1 MKKFYLQSIL
11 LAVLFTCLLF
21 MNTAL
26 AQTKVKVQG
35 VVKTETGETLPG
47 ASVKVK
53 DGKQGTMTNPKGEFT
68 ITVETG
74 KLLVFNYVGYQPQ
87 AYPVTKAENVTIT
100 LQEIKNVMDEVVVI
114 GYGSQKKSSV
124 TGAVS
129 KLKNDNLDEI
139 PTSRLDNAL
148 IGKIA
153 GVTIQNV
160 SSEVGADPVVRVRG
174 FSSIS
179 AGSQPLVVVDGYPV
193 PDGLSFV
200 NPQDVESIEVLKD
213 AASSAIYGS
222 RAANGVILITTK
234 SGVSDKP
241 RYTFKTYYGFKKPY
255 ELNPIMSVTEYTNQ
269 LFADAALR
277 ENDPT
282 VPANLKNLI
291 TPAERAAYVIE
302 NQIAGGPTDWQR
314 EALQEAAIKNIQLGI
329 SGGKKDL
336 KYYLSASGQK
346 DEAVLKYSENTRLN
360 VKAKVDGAL
369 SKKVTFSF
377 NFNPSY
383 IKTQRPAVNFTDY
396 FRFGSFLPVYHDDFT
411 AAYVQQNSQWAN
423 INAGDFVQARHF
435 NGLSYSGLMPDGT
448 TWNSNG
454 PVEPFATSNN
464 TPASI
469 AGREN
474 RSQENYRMLG
484 GGDLSINILKGL
496 IFKTSVGG
504 YYTNQENST
513 FTLSNARKDGD
524 VNEATIYNKQYL
536 DFLWEN
542 TLNYTLTKGNHH
554 FTGLLGY
561 TTQQTKIKESNMVGR
576 NFPTDNFKTLNQAGQ
591 IDQALT
597 KTLEDRVGLIS
608 YLGRMTY
615 DYKNK
620 YLFSAS
626 FRTDGSSYFAKG
638 QKYGSFPAVSAGW
651 GIGKENFMKN
661 VNWVSNLKLRASYG
675 ATGNNNIPSF
685 SFVNLLYP
693 GNYSF
698 GSGTG
703 SVGLGLSPN
712 SDVLANPDIT
722 WERTFE
728 FNSGIDFGFF
738 KDRFSLTLEYYNAV
752 TDRLLYKQSTQ
763 SFSGSFEYIN
773 NAGKIRNQGLELEFS
788 ANTIKNKNFSW
799 TTSFNIAGNRN
810 KLLELGG
817 EPFQYNYGERNE
829 IYAAIVGKPAIQFF
843 GYQTDGIWTS
853 QEEINAA
860 KASGQTSTLSKYFA
874 AGGLKYVDAN
884 GDQKID
890 VNDRV
895 IIGSPFP
902 DFTWG
907 INNSFKYKGFDL
919 NIMIQGV
926 QGGSVINGDANYN
939 ESRKYNKNFT
949 ENRWISA
956 AYPGDGKTPYYTNG
970 ENWLLTDYVI
980 EDASYAALRN
990 IIIGYS
996 LPNKIA
1002 KKMGVNGVRLY
1013 SSIDN
1018 VLYLM
1023 GKSYRGINPEARTT
1037 SSAYASPL
1045 VSGYQRGAFPI
1056 ARTYTFGLDVN
1067 F

>member
-1 MKKFYLQSIL
+1 MKKFYLQSIP
-11 LAVLFTCLLF
+11 LAVIFTCLLF

-87 AYPVTKAENVTIT
+87 AHPVTKAENITIT
-100 LQEIKNVMDEVVVI
+100 LHEIKNVMDEVVVI

-179 AGSQPLVVVDGYPV
+179 AGAQPLVVVDGYPV

-255 ELNPIMSVTEYTNQ
+255 ELNPIMTVTEYTNQ

-423 INAGDFVQARHF
+423 VNAGDFVQARHF
-435 NGLSYSGLMPDGT
+435 NGLNYSGLMPDGT

-561 TTQQTKIKESNMVGR
+561 TTQQTKIKESNLVGR

-651 GIGKENFMKN
+651 GIGKEDFMKN

-738 KDRFSLTLEYYNAV
+738 QDRFSLTLEYYNAV

-829 IYAAIVGKPAIQFF
+829 IYAAIVGRPAIQFF
-843 GYQTDGIWTS
+843 GYKTDGIWTS
-853 QEEINAA
+853 QEEINVA

-874 AGGLKYVDAN
+874 AGGLKYVDVN

-907 INNSFKYKGFDL
+907 INNAFKYKGFDL

-990 IIIGYS
+990 IIIGYA

-1002 KKMGVNGVRLY
+1002 KKLGVNGVRLY

>member
-1 MKKFYLQSIL
+1 MKKFYLQSIQ

-21 MNTAL
+21 MNSAI

-35 VVKTETGETLPG
+35 LVKTATGETLPG

-53 DGKQGTMTNPKGEFT
+53 DAKQGTMTNPKGEFT

-74 KLLVFNYVGYQPQ
+74 KTLVFNYLGYQPQ
-87 AYPVTKAENVTIT
+87 SHLVTKAENINII

-114 GYGSQKKSSV
+114 GYGVQKKSSV

-234 SGVSDKP
+234 SGVSGKP
-241 RYTFKTYYGFKKPY
+241 SYTFKTYYGFKKPY
-255 ELNPIMSVTEYTNQ
+255 ELNPILSVTEYTNQ

-282 VPANLKNLI
+282 VPANEKNLI
-291 TPAERAAYVIE
+291 TPAERAAYIIE

-314 EALQEAAIKNIQLGI
+314 EALQDASIKNIQLGI
-329 SGGKKDL
+329 SGGKKEL

-369 SKKVTFSF
+369 SKRVTFSF

-396 FRFGSFLPVYHDDFT
+396 FRFGSFLPVQHDEFT
-411 AAYVQQNSQWAN
+411 AAFVQQNSQWTGVK
-423 INAGDFVQARHF
+423 AGDFVQARHF
-435 NGLSYSGLMPDGT
+435 NGLNYSGLMPDGSL
-448 TWNSNG
+448 WSSNG

-469 AGREN
+469 AAREN
-474 RSQENYRMLG
+474 RSQENFRMLG
-484 GGDLSINILKGL
+484 GGDLSVNILKGL
-496 IFKTSVGG
+496 SFKTSVGG

-513 FTLSNARKDGD
+513 FTLSDARKDGD
-524 VNEATIYNKQYL
+524 VNEATIYTRQYL

-542 TLNYTLTKGNHH
+542 TLNYTLKKGNHN

-561 TTQQTKIKESNMVGR
+561 TTQQTKIKESNIVGR

-597 KTLEDRVGLIS
+597 RTLEDRSGLIS
-608 YLGRMTY
+608 YLGRITY
-615 DYKNK
+615 DYKSK

-626 FRTDGSSYFAKG
+626 FRTDGSSYFAEG

-651 GIGKENFMKN
+651 GIGREDFMKN

-703 SVGLGLSPN
+703 SVDLGLSPN
-712 SDVLANPDIT
+712 SDVLANPNIT

-728 FNSGIDFGFF
+728 FNSGIDFGFL

-752 TDRLLYKQSTQ
+752 TDRLLYKQATQ

-773 NAGKIRNQGLELEFS
+773 NAGKIRNQGLELEFTS
-788 ANTIKNKNFSW
+788 NTIKNKNFSW
-799 TTSFNIAGNRN
+799 TTNFNISGNRN
-810 KLLELGG
+810 ELLELGG

-843 GYQTDGIWTS
+843 GYKTDGIWTS

-874 AGGLKYVDAN
+874 AGGLKYADVN

-902 DFTWG
+902 DFIWG

-956 AYPGDGKTPYYTNG
+956 ANPGDGKTPYYTNG

-990 IIIGYS
+990 IIFGYS
-996 LPNKIA
+996 LPGKLV
-1002 KKMGVNGVRLY
+1002 KKLGVNGVRVY

-1023 GKSYRGINPEARTT
+1023 GKSYRGINPEARAT
-1037 SSAYASPL
+1037 SAAYASPL

>member
-1 MKKFYLQSIL
+1 MKKFYLQSIP
-11 LAVLFTCLLF
+11 LAVIFTCLLF

-87 AYPVTKAENVTIT
+87 AHPVTKAENITIT
-100 LQEIKNVMDEVVVI
+100 LHEIKNVMDEVVVI
-114 GYGSQKKSSV
+114 GYGSQKKSAV

-255 ELNPIMSVTEYTNQ
+255 ELNPIMSVSEYTNQ

-411 AAYVQQNSQWAN
+411 AAYVHQNSQWAN

-435 NGLSYSGLMPDGT
+435 NGLNYSGLMPDGT

-561 TTQQTKIKESNMVGR
+561 TTQQTKIKESNIVGR

-651 GIGKENFMKN
+651 GIGKEDFMKN

-843 GYQTDGIWTS
+843 GYKTDGIWTS

-874 AGGLKYVDAN
+874 AGGLKYVDVN